1 MSIIRN
7 HQQRFPV
14 FSHEGMPNHG
24 FQPSRP
30 SVTLLRETSALFK
43 FGRESV
49 EMKFFSAITLIVIFA
64 FGCSPS
70 TAQQPSESESTA
82 PSAQKKAAS
91 AENTQDETSETPEK
105 EDEEMN
111 LETAT
116 FAGGC
121 FWCTEAVFLALDGVD
136 SVLPGYMGGKV
147 KDPTYKQVC
156 NGTTGHAE
164 VIQIKFDADKI
175 SFEELLFV
183 FFKTHDP
190 TTLNRQ
196 GNDVGTQYRS
206 AVFFHSDEQKEA
218 AESIKKKID
227 AANYYANPVVTEI
240 TAASTMYVAEDYH
253 INYFNNN
260 PTNGYCRAVIPA
272 KLDKLKKLFGDKLKS
287 QFQN

>member
-1 MSIIRN
+1 MKL
-7 HQQRFPV
+7 
-14 FSHEGMPNHG
+14 FS
-24 FQPSRP
+24 
-30 SVTLLRETSALFK
+30 V
-43 FGRESV
+43 
-49 EMKFFSAITLIVIFA
+49 ITLTLILA
-64 FGCSPS
+64 FGCNSS
-70 TAQQPSESESTA
+70 
-82 PSAQKKAAS
+82 SAQDKATPKGAS
-91 AENTQDETSETPEK
+91 EQKTSENEK
-105 EDEEMN
+105 KKEEEMK

-136 SVLPGYMGGKV
+136 SVLPGYMGGKTEN
-147 KDPTYKQVC
+147 PTYKAVC
-156 NGTTGHAE
+156 TGTTGHAE
-164 VIQIKFDADKI
+164 VIQIKFDPEKI

-206 AVFFHSDEQKEA
+206 AVFYHDDKQKEA

-227 AANYYANPVVTEI
+227 DAKYYDDPIVTEI
-240 TAASTMYVAEDYH
+240 TEASTMYVAENYH
-253 INYFNNN
+253 VNYFNNN
-260 PTNGYCRAVIPA
+260 PSNGYCRAVIPP